1 MKKQKEKIN
10 LEELKEKHES
20 DLTKQERRLLEKEKL
35 KDMSI
40 LGKLEYVWM
49 YYKPVLFGILGFI
62 ILIFVGIDIYQNLQT
77 ETVLSVAVV
86 DVASGSTQGLAEDVQ
101 ECLAITEKNQEV
113 QINSNFVSDGKSE
126 GLDYYSQMAF
136 VTQVQAKTIDVVLLP
151 EDLCGIYE
159 EEGYFADLKE
169 LLGEEKY
176 ALFGDSADTYHLEL
190 SQEEISESLELPYE
204 PVCVAVLVNTPHA
217 EAASEWLSAM
227 AD

>member
-1 MKKQKEKIN
+1 MRKKQEKIN

-20 DLTKQERRLLEKEKL
+20 DLTKREKRLLEKEKF

-40 LGKLEYVWM
+40 PGKLEYIWM

-62 ILIFVGIDIYQNLQT
+62 ILIFVGIDIYQNIQT

-86 DVASGSTQGLAEDVQ
+86 DAVSSNTQELAEDIEERLAVTGENQDVQ
-101 ECLAITEKNQEV
+101 V
-113 QINSNFVSDGKSE
+113 NSNFVSDGQSE

-169 LLGEEKY
+169 LLGEEVY
-176 ALFGDSADTYHLEL
+176 ASFGDSADTYHLKL
-190 SQEEISESLELPYE
+190 SQEDISETLDLPYE
-204 PVCVAVLVNTPHA
+204 SVCVAVLVNTPHT
-217 EAASEWLSAM
+217 ESAAAWISTM